1 MCYLLTSRFEEEY
14 DLVLKLVQAFIMKVG
29 ASLQEK
35 QCSDFLLV
43 VSQLKVPRHAY
54 DAWEDCIGAFM

>member
-14 DLVLKLVQAFIMKVG
+14 DLVLKLVQAFIFKVG
-29 ASLQEK
+29 GALEPK

-43 VSQLKVPRHAY
+43 VSALKVPRHAY
-54 DAWEDCIGAFM
+54 DAWEDCIGSFM